1 MGLFK
6 KKNKLENTKVAVEK
20 NNFQGFSR
28 MLDRMNNYMTS
39 GEANLSPEDR
49 ERWDKLFS
57 VLYYESEDD
66 FNKGKKQGV
75 DYVEKLTDVWRG
87 FIDSNNVLPLFKALE
102 DIRIDLTRRG
112 MGVGVG
118 GEQYGKNAKIK
129 TLMDKVEEEI
139 SSCRREQGRIEA
151 DIKRNEEEYRR
162 KDAEYDEY
170 LDSDN
175 EERLADLD
183 ADLNDLEDER
193 HELSNLLNHSKNKVS
208 NYNSFLLGLRR
219 IIGQASPKRLEQ
231 IASKITG
238 YDLNDQSQLET
249 VIKILQEK
257 DVPVERV
264 QVGRTDISRGNAGR
278 RETERVLDP
287 RAAAR
292 REKHRERKEAS
303 MNSAA
308 ASFGEAAETPSS
320 EEKGTTN

>member
-1 MGLFK
+1 MGIFRK
-6 KKNKLENTKVAVEK
+6 DKNPKNTKIAVEK

-75 DYVEKLTDVWRG
+75 NYVEKITDSWRR
-87 FIDSNNVLPLFKALE
+87 FIDSNNVLPLFKEME
-102 DIRIDLTRRG
+102 DIRMDLTRRG
-112 MGVGVG
+112 LGVGVS
-118 GEQYGKNAKIK
+118 GEQYGNNAKIK
-129 TLMDKVEEEI
+129 TLMEKVEEEI
-139 SSCRREQGRIEA
+139 AACRREAGRTEA
-151 DIKRNEEEYRR
+151 DIRRNEEERSR

-183 ADLNDLEDER
+183 ADINDLEDER
-193 HELSNLLNHSKNKVS
+193 RVLSDLLNQSKNKVS

-219 IIGQASPKRLEQ
+219 IIGQSDSKKLER
-231 IASKITG
+231 IASKIAG
-238 YDLNDQSQLET
+238 YDLNDQKQLET
-249 VIKILQEK
+249 AIKILQEK
-257 DVPVERV
+257 DVPVEKV
-264 QVGRTDISRGNAGR
+264 QIHWKDIDRGSTGQK
-278 RETERVLDP
+278 ETERVLDP

-292 REKHRERKEAS
+292 REEHRKRKAAAMS
-303 MNSAA
+303 SAA
-308 ASFGEAAETPSS
+308 DTFGDASENSGT
-320 EEKGTTN
+320 EKGTTN